1 MSITADRDQAL
12 VAATCTGWYPSYLQV
27 TMPRIIKGLPSL
39 PAERALR
46 LVSGRWKVN
55 ILYFLLIDPRRLSEL
70 KRLLP
75 EASQKVLVQQLRELE
90 AHGVVTRKVFAEVPP
105 RVEYSLTRL
114 GRSLKPVVGA
124 LCKWGTSHAA
134 VLDAIDRA
142 PDASG
147 LASEARRSPRPA
159 R

>member
-1 MSITADRDQAL
+1 
-12 VAATCTGWYPSYLQV
+12 
-27 TMPRIIKGLPSL
+27 MPRIIKGLPSL

-46 LVSGRWKVN
+46 LVAGRWKVN
-55 ILYFLLIDPRRLSEL
+55 VLYFLLLEPRRLSEL

-124 LCKWGTSHAA
+124 LCKWGTRHAA

-142 PDASG
+142 PEGAAPASD
-147 LASEARRSPRPA
+147 ARRIGRAA